1 MQIEVRDVTVAYDD
15 IPALNSVSLT
25 FNGSGVVLLTGPTG
39 AGKTTLLRLLYADL
53 VPTSGQVLLDGTL
66 TSTMRPAQRREIR
79 RKQGI
84 VQQNCNLVSDYSV
97 FENVMMPFALAG
109 MSKAESTRLSLEL
122 LADMNI
128 SYVRHKFPHQL
139 SGGERHLVAL
149 ARAIATSPE
158 ILIADEPTGTL
169 DEKTSASVAT
179 TLRSC
184 LERGMG
190 LVISTHSSGLVSA
203 FPEAILCSIED
214 GKLTSI
220 QPTNEVAP

>member
-25 FNGSGVVLLTGPTG
+25 FSGQGVVLLTGPTG

-53 VPTSGQVLLDGTL
+53 VPTSGQVLLDGTV